1 MNKTKLI
8 TTSAIATVM
17 TASAAYADL
26 SISGGMAGWWY
37 ASDVSTSSSRTW
49 NTESVNVSYSSTLDN
64 GMGISVG
71 ANVGGTGGTSATNET
86 NYTAT
91 VSSDMGSISFGDQIA
106 SAADKADGV
115 NALSL
120 FVCCTWGGTVP
131 SGMTAGYDDG
141 DSSQGNEG
149 VLYTS
154 PSMGGWTLYL
164 SHGLTA
170 GNGSESHEDTNGA
183 AIKGSIGPVTLS
195 GGVNSRGD
203 TGTAGSGYDSTFGQ
217 AAMDLGPMNVS
228 VGMMNGGSARTDSNA
243 IAVTL
248 PILGMTSRVAYV
260 DSDADGTGFDES
272 GYIIGLSKSLGAAT
286 FGVQYDN
293 ADTSPTLVHADGTVD
308 GEIETWKLTY
318 AIYF

>member
-17 TASAAYADL
+17 TATSAYADL

-37 ASDVSTSSSRTW
+37 TADNANSVSRTW

-71 ANVGGTGGTSATNET
+71 ANVGGTAHSTSTNNT
-86 NYTAT
+86 SYTAT
-91 VSSDMGSISFGDQIA
+91 ISSDMGSISFGDQIA

-115 NALSL
+115 NGLSL
-120 FVCCTWGGTVP
+120 FECCTWGSTVP
-131 SGMTAGYDDG
+131 DGMSAGYDDG
-141 DSSQGNEG
+141 DGSQGNEG
-149 VLYTS
+149 FLYVS
-154 PSMGGWTLYL
+154 PSISGWTVYL

-170 GNGSESHEDTNGA
+170 GAASENATDTNGA
-183 AIKGSIGPVTLS
+183 AIKGSVGPVTVSAGL
-195 GGVNSRGD
+195 NSVGD
-203 TGTAGSGYDSTFGQ
+203 NGTAGTGYDSTFGQ

-243 IAVTL
+243 IAVTM
-248 PILGMTSRVAYV
+248 PILGMTTRAAIV
-260 DSDADGTGFDES
+260 DSDADGAAYDQS
-272 GYIIGLSKSLGAAT
+272 GYQIGMAKSMGAAT

-293 ADTSPTLVHADGTVD
+293 ADTAAGDA